1 MMRTAACV
9 LDAAVFLRYP
19 SSFHRMANLM
29 TQADSSR
36 KPAAASIDVR
46 YVANLARLDLTDE
59 EVATFQPQLDQI
71 VRYVDE
77 ISGLDVEGV
86 EPTAHAIAITNVFRD
101 DAVTPGMER
110 ERLLANAPE
119 QCEDLIRVP
128 KIVE

>member
-1 MMRTAACV
+1 
-9 LDAAVFLRYP
+9 
-19 SSFHRMANLM
+19 M